1 MKKLYLLWALIC
13 LSFYS
18 FAQLTVTATAT
29 TPTICAGSSTTLTA
43 TASPVGYSVSTIP
56 TNPQA
61 LQGANYLADNG
72 LDIYGL
78 SAGTLDDGRWDG
90 IALPFT
96 FTFYGVNFDYINIS
110 TNGWVGLGFTN
121 AVYTGMGT
129 PLPAAA
135 DPNNVIHAITA
146 DLNFKPATTSTIEY
160 FENGVA
166 PNRTFAINFGSI
178 KFFSGGGTANVQVIL
193 YETSNVI
200 EIHTTNCSNTTLGK
214 LQGIENS
221 TGTVYSVV
229 TGRNNAT
236 NWAATGYANSYR
248 FTPDVVNYTW
258 SPATGLSATTGKT
271 VTATPTTTQT
281 YTVNAT
287 NVSNGFTGSGN
298 ATVTISAGSYLLAGT
313 AGGVQVC
320 RNISVVAGG
329 TDFRDPG
336 TCNII
341 ASVVPAGG
349 SPVSNSINT
358 CTKLATASS
367 KRSTSFLYGAR
378 QYDVEPILNPS
389 TSSANVV
396 LYYNQSE
403 FNDFNTRAADS
414 GHKLL
419 PTGPADASGI
429 SNLVIHQFHGTGT
442 NPTNY
447 TGAFQ
452 SFSNA
457 NAGFGVVW
465 NSTRSWWEV
474 TVPVTAFS
482 GFYLTSKKTGGL
494 PIYLEYF
501 NGVQIDRKN
510 MLYWKVNCTSA
521 QARFEIER
529 STDGIHF
536 TSIGNITAPQLRCS
550 QPFDFTDEYPLKGVD
565 FYRIKMIDVDGSS
578 NYSNTILL
586 TLKTD
591 RFEITG
597 LNPNIIHSENAALKV
612 NSTERNEMT
621 ITVTDFTGRVV
632 QQQIVQVQPGLNSFT
647 INSSK
652 LSTGTYLVSSSVSG
666 EKAQTLRLI
675 KQ

>member
-1 MKKLYLLWALIC
+1 M
-13 LSFYS
+13 
-18 FAQLTVTATAT
+18 
-29 TPTICAGSSTTLTA
+29 
-43 TASPVGYSVSTIP
+43 
-56 TNPQA
+56 
-61 LQGANYLADNG
+61 
-72 LDIYGL
+72 
-78 SAGTLDDGRWDG
+78 
-90 IALPFT
+90 
-96 FTFYGVNFDYINIS
+96 
-110 TNGWVGLGFTN
+110 
-121 AVYTGMGT
+121 
-129 PLPAAA
+129 
-135 DPNNVIHAITA
+135 
-146 DLNFKPATTSTIEY
+146 
-160 FENGVA
+160 
-166 PNRTFAINFGSI
+166 
-178 KFFSGGGTANVQVIL
+178 
-193 YETSNVI
+193 
-200 EIHTTNCSNTTLGK
+200 
-214 LQGIENS
+214 
-221 TGTVYSVV
+221 
-229 TGRNNAT
+229 
-236 NWAATGYANSYR
+236 
-248 FTPDVVNYTW
+248 
-258 SPATGLSATTGKT
+258 
-271 VTATPTTTQT
+271 
-281 YTVNAT
+281 
-287 NVSNGFTGSGN
+287 
-298 ATVTISAGSYLLAGT
+298 
-313 AGGVQVC
+313 
-320 RNISVVAGG
+320 
-329 TDFRDPG
+329 
-336 TCNII
+336 
-341 ASVVPAGG
+341 
-349 SPVSNSINT
+349 
-358 CTKLATASS
+358 
-367 KRSTSFLYGAR
+367 
-378 QYDVEPILNPS
+378 
-389 TSSANVV
+389 
-396 LYYNQSE
+396 
-403 FNDFNTRAADS
+403 
-414 GHKLL
+414 
-419 PTGPADASGI
+419 
-429 SNLVIHQFHGTGT
+429 IHQFHGTGT

-457 NAGFGVVW
+457 SAGFGVVW

-501 NGVQIDRKN
+501 KGVQIDRKN

-550 QPFDFTDEYPLKGVD
+550 QPFDFTDEYPLKGAD

-652 LSTGTYLVSSSVSG
+652 LSTGTYLVSSNVAG